1 MIRIAIV
8 DDEEKDL
15 LYINKKIKEHFELK
29 NLKYNSVLYIS
40 AKQLLQENKK
50 NPFDV
55 VFLDIDMPQLTGMDV
70 AA

>member
-40 AKQLLQENKK
+40 AKQLLQ
-50 NPFDV
+50 
-55 VFLDIDMPQLTGMDV
+55 
-70 AA
+70 